1 MTYEQE
7 YHLTLEGWMVGN
19 RSFWGQIQGAPKESP
34 PQRVETWVSCTEQEN
49 LNSAPHR
56 SWKLT
61 WKSES
66 VSDEMRG
73 ALRDKF
79 PRPHGL

>member
-34 PQRVETWVSCTEQEN
+34 PQRVETWV
-49 LNSAPHR
+49 
-56 SWKLT
+56 KLYRT
-61 WKSES
+61 RKPELSTASQLEIDLE
-66 VSDEMRG
+66 VGVRQ
-73 ALRDKF
+73 
-79 PRPHGL
+79 